1 MPSAIDDLPR
11 LNAMNSPKINK
22 PPSASNT
29 PPPPDSNTL
38 PPPPSLQAAYD
49 QNCLLA
55 LRSAGAFN
63 EIEYGTRNINGVS
76 ISGIVLKPLN
86 SPFSLDHGAI
96 GVLPLYFE
104 SCDYLGENSL
114 PCNNSPLQLRYCQ
127 PSTEGTRKH
136 SLNPNSL
143 MSPSTGLVITTSNA
157 FHALAKDDG
166 LFDQEFANTAT
177 PDVSL
182 WPKILK
188 GKNIDGVPMPKIQ
201 SYAMKLKIKKCG
213 KNGKSSN
220 AQVIHCKMNIVDLK
234 LDLVASFVYGSNDD
248 IARRYLWSN
257 LVA

>member
-104 SCDYLGENSL
+104 SCDYLGE
-114 PCNNSPLQLRYCQ
+114 
-127 PSTEGTRKH
+127 
-136 SLNPNSL
+136 
-143 MSPSTGLVITTSNA
+143 
-157 FHALAKDDG
+157 
-166 LFDQEFANTAT
+166 
-177 PDVSL
+177 
-182 WPKILK
+182 
-188 GKNIDGVPMPKIQ
+188 
-201 SYAMKLKIKKCG
+201 
-213 KNGKSSN
+213 
-220 AQVIHCKMNIVDLK
+220 
-234 LDLVASFVYGSNDD
+234 
-248 IARRYLWSN
+248 
-257 LVA
+257 

>member
-1 MPSAIDDLPR
+1 MTSPLQAIHNIR
-11 LNAMNSPKINK
+11 I
-22 PPSASNT
+22 SN
-29 PPPPDSNTL
+29 NL
-38 PPPPSLQAAYD
+38 GNPSLS
-49 QNCLLA
+49 NHM
-55 LRSAGAFN
+55 G
-63 EIEYGTRNINGVS
+63 
-76 ISGIVLKPLN
+76 KPH
-86 SPFSLDHGAI
+86 SYSFTAR
-96 GVLPLYFE
+96 
-104 SCDYLGENSL
+104 NSL

-136 SLNPNSL
+136 SLNPNSPML
-143 MSPSTGLVITTSNA
+143 PSTGLVITTSNA
-157 FHALAKDDG
+157 FHALAEDDG

-201 SYAMKLKIKKCG
+201 SYAMKLKIKMRG

-234 LDLVASFVYGSNDD
+234 LDLFASFVYGSNDD
-248 IARRYLWSN
+248 IARMDLWSN